1 MVRVVV
7 EGMLGAVGRQIL
19 YFYEANALSFNLMIL
34 TYGLVMLM
42 AWLALTRIYRHLV
55 VLVAKEIHLNP
66 QVNKDSS
73 IKHIRSTIK
82 IPWKIAVN
90 AARFPLISGQAG
102 LYPVRKSVPAVQSM
116 LDEDELISHA
126 IAVLNGE
133 NPQKMMP
140 SYRRMISKKRSLL
153 TTAAKSKNHK

>member
-19 YFYEANALSFNLMIL
+19 FFYEAHALTINLIVL
-34 TYGLVMLM
+34 TYGLIMLM

-73 IKHIRSTIK
+73 IKQIRSTIK
-82 IPWKIAVN
+82 IPWKVAVN
-90 AARFPLISGQAG
+90 AARFPLISGQTG
-102 LYPVRKSVPAVQSM
+102 LYPVRKSVEAVQSM
-116 LDEDELISHA
+116 LDEDELITHA
-126 IAVLNGE
+126 LAVLNGE
-133 NPQKMMP
+133 NPRKIMP
-140 SYRRMISKKRSLL
+140 SYKRMMAKKRSMLA
-153 TTAAKSKNHK
+153 TTAKPKDRK